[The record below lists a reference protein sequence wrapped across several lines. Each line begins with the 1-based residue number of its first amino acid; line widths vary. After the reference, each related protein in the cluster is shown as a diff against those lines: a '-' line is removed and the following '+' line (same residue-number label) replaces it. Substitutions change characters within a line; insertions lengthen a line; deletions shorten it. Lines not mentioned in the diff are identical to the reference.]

1 MANGSRIIFISSDL
15 TDFSALPPQLFLYI
29 STKAALN
36 IMVRSLAQA
45 LAKRGIRV
53 NAVSPGPVETGGFI
67 EVNDEE
73 NSQALAALS
82 PFNRLGKVDEVAD
95 AVSLL
100 WSRESTW
107 ISGQVIKVNGAEC

>member
-15 TDFSALPPQLFLYI
+15 TDFSALPARLFLYI

-53 NAVSPGPVETGGFI
+53 NAVSPGPVETEGFI
-67 EVNDEE
+67 EANNEE
-73 NSQALAALS
+73 DTQALRALS
-82 PFNRLGKVDEVAD
+82 PFARLGKVNEVAD
-95 AVSLL
+95 AASLL
-100 WSRESTW
+100 WRQESIW
-107 ISGQVIKVNGAEC
+107 ISGQVLKVNGAEC